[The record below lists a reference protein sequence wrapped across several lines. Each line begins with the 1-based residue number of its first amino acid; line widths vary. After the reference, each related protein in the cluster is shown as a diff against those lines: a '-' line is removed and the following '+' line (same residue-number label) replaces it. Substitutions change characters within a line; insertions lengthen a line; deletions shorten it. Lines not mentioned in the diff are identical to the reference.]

1 MTTDDIIAY
10 CARKRYS
17 LGYARY
23 WAYHVACEVPGCG
36 VSSDAPH
43 HLRTRGA
50 GGKDTPDNLLSLCTV
65 HHRQAHDAGVRTF
78 AARYPALKGK
88 IDKALEAEKKVEKKV
103 LTTGKSV
110 V

>member
-17 LGYARY
+17 LAYTRY
-23 WAYHVACEVPGCG
+23 WASHVTCEVTGCAEA
-36 VSSDAPH
+36 SEAPH

-50 GGKDTPDNLLSLCTV
+50 GGRDDAGNLLALCV
-65 HHRQAHDAGVRTF
+65 IHHRQAHDAGVRTF

-88 IDKALEAEKKVEKKV
+88 IYKALEAEKKVS
-103 LTTGKSV
+103 LAS
-110 V
+110 

>member
-17 LGYARY
+17 LAYTKY
-23 WAYHVACEVPGCG
+23 WCEHQRCEVCQA
-36 VSSDAPH
+36 VSDAPH

-50 GGKDTPDNLLSLCTV
+50 GGKDTPDNLLALCTA

-88 IDKALEAEKKVEKKV
+88 IDKALGAEKKVS
-103 LTTGKSV
+103 LAS
-110 V
+110 

>member
-17 LGYARY
+17 LAYTRY
-23 WAYHVACEVPGCG
+23 WCANMQCEVPGC
-36 VSSDAPH
+36 VETSEAPH

-50 GGKDTPDNLLSLCTV
+50 GGKDTPGNLLALCVV
-65 HHRQAHDAGVRTF
+65 HHQQAHDAGVRTF

-88 IDKALEAEKKVEKKV
+88 IDKALAEPK
-103 LTTGKSV
+103 LTRKGVDT
-110 V
+110 